1 MSQLSRLYALDSKA
15 TTIIGFFLS
24 CFFHHHPP
32 WHTQDFRSPSGSKAK
47 SLVEPNIALFI
58 CFQIKRPFAV
68 DTTNEP
74 QQSTPYPLPLPLPVN
89 HQRAQMP
96 VRRAGVDFGPGAQPN
111 HRAQPA
117 QDAV

>member
-1 MSQLSRLYALDSKA
+1 MGVSMKCPGSVDYMRLIARQQLSL
-15 TTIIGFFLS
+15 GFFLS

-47 SLVEPNIALFI
+47 SLVERNITLFI

-74 QQSTPYPLPLPLPVN
+74 QQSTPYPLPLPRSEERRVGKEC
-89 HQRAQMP
+89 RAWSSP
-96 VRRAGVDFGPGAQPN
+96 
-111 HRAQPA
+111 
-117 QDAV
+117 